1 MMLPG
6 TAMRDI
12 MMHNV
17 MSPFLNLFRSSR
29 VERSTRSR
37 RAAQTWTREKRRHW
51 WRSLGALASSLENKS
66 NDGSG
71 GDGGDDGDGGGGD
84 GGGVYTLPQEAEH
97 LSLSRRKR
105 TVGLYSYAPWLT
117 NNVR

>member
-17 MSPFLNLFRSSR
+17 MAPFLSLFRSSR

-37 RAAQTWTREKRRHW
+37 REAETWTRERRRHW
-51 WRSLGALASSLENKS
+51 WRSLGALGATLARPRQER
-66 NDGSG
+66 
-71 GDGGDDGDGGGGD
+71 
-84 GGGVYTLPQEAEH
+84 GVLTEPLQEEH
-97 LSLSRRKR
+97 LTLSRRKR

-117 NNVR
+117 NDVR

>member
-12 MMHNV
+12 MMHNL
-17 MSPFLNLFRSSR
+17 MAPFLNLFRSSR

-37 RAAQTWTREKRRHW
+37 REARETESWGREERRHW
-51 WRSLGALASSLENKS
+51 WRALGSLASSLDSSREEKS
-66 NDGSG
+66 
-71 GDGGDDGDGGGGD
+71 DGGS
-84 GGGVYTLPQEAEH
+84 GVYTVPQEPDH
-97 LSLSRRKR
+97 LTLSRRKR

>member
-12 MMHNV
+12 MMHHV
-17 MSPFLNLFRSSR
+17 MAPFLNIFRSSR

-37 RAAQTWTREKRRHW
+37 REARESQTWSREERRHW
-51 WRSLGALASSLENKS
+51 WRALGALASHTEEK
-66 NDGSG
+66 SG
-71 GDGGDDGDGGGGD
+71 G
-84 GGGVYTLPQEAEH
+84 GGGVYTLPQEPEH
-97 LSLSRRKR
+97 LTLSRQKR

>member
-1 MMLPG
+1 MSDYDNFDDKYQIMMLPG

-17 MSPFLNLFRSSR
+17 MAPFLSLFRSSR

-37 RAAQTWTREKRRHW
+37 REAETWTREKRRHW

-66 NDGSG
+66 
-71 GDGGDDGDGGGGD
+71 DD
-84 GGGVYTLPQEAEH
+84 GVYTLPQEPKH
-97 LSLSRRKR
+97 LTLSRRKR